1 MNQVGT
7 IRWERR
13 EKGGKEKEK
22 ERKEK
27 KEEEN
32 MSEKLHLLSRIYVD
46 FRWSKRQSLTTRRE
60 LRVGTR
66 IRGFCQ
72 TLRGRGFSPTLVSLG
87 LRAIY

>member
-27 KEEEN
+27 KEEEKI
-32 MSEKLHLLSRIYVD
+32 SEKLHLLSRIYVG
-46 FRWSKRQSLTTRRE
+46 FCLSKRQSLTTRRE
-60 LRVGTR
+60 LRVGRR
-66 IRGFCQ
+66 IRGFRQ
-72 TLRGRGFSPTLVSLG
+72 TPRGRGFSPTLVSLG